1 MRRPILT
8 VLAAVSFLF
17 LAGILNLSCPDRTR
31 ASGNH
36 PHPDGVSTL
45 WADMRDCWDVYLFLG
60 LGFAALGWTIFL
72 IVQRL
77 WAMMRG
83 GNDVDGAA

>member
-60 LGFAALGWTIFL
+60 LGLAALGWTIFL
-72 IVQRL
+72 IVQWFRSV
-77 WAMMRG
+77 MRQRS
-83 GNDVDGAA
+83 DSDRVA